1 MKTTLDIS
9 DLTMQELEQKAAQR
23 GQTVSELMEAA
34 ICSLLHPRKAVSRGL
49 PPLPELQSG
58 GAKVDVA
65 DRDVLYDVLDHSTC
79 L

>member
-9 DLTMQELEQKAAQR
+9 DLTMRELEQRAAQQ
-23 GQTVSELMEAA
+23 GQTVSELMETA
-34 ICSLLHPRKAVSRGL
+34 IRSLLHPHTAAATDL

-58 GAKVDVA
+58 GARVDVA
-65 DRDVLYDVLDHSTC
+65 DREALYNVMEHGVC

>member
-9 DLTMQELEQKAAQR
+9 DLTMQELEQRAAQR
-23 GQTVSELMEAA
+23 GQTVSELVEAA
-34 ICSLLHPRKAVSRGL
+34 IRSWLHPRKAPTTKL
-49 PPLPELQSG
+49 PPLPELESG

-65 DRDVLYDVLDHSTC
+65 DREVLYDVLEHRAC